1 MSVEWFAGLVVL
13 VLVSM
18 GAGWLLARRS
28 PPERDKTNSHFPR
41 VEYFKGLNFLLNE
54 QPDKAIEVFIR
65 MVEVDSDT
73 VETHFA
79 LASLFRRRGEVDRAI
94 RLHQNLIARPNLM
107 RRDRNQAL
115 RELGEDYMRAGLLDR
130 AESLFLELTEAR
142 EHMEV
147 ALRHLIAIYEQQKD
161 WEQAVAMRRKLESAT
176 GQSQNPVV
184 AHYFCEMAA
193 ARREAGDWRGALTL
207 LKRAQAFDRD
217 NVRVGSML
225 GEMALADDEP
235 RAAVR
240 YFRHAIESDVSF
252 ASELL
257 PRLAESFDRVGADNG
272 VEELAAAMVA
282 KERRASAEFAIAAMM
297 RPDLAT
303 PTMESCFSE
312 YVRSSPALEGLH
324 QFLGAVLGHDIALTG
339 DDEPPPLRR
348 ALRRLLASG
357 ATWRCEECGYAGN
370 TLYWQCPTCR
380 AWGSTRPYHDFSLTP
395 PRKPAGAK
403 PSASPV
409 RVHAREQSNYAKYGP
424 LRAKKKNFS
433 ADKQR

>member
-1 MSVEWFAGLVVL
+1 MSIEWLAGLFAL
-13 VLVSM
+13 VLASM
-18 GAGWLLARRS
+18 AAGWFLARQS
-28 PPERDKTNSHFPR
+28 ARDRHGSGAAFPR

-65 MVEVDSDT
+65 MVEVDSET

-130 AESLFLELTEAR
+130 AESLFLELTQAR
-142 EHMEV
+142 AHMDI
-147 ALRHLIAIYEQQKD
+147 ALHHLVAIYEQQKD
-161 WEQAVAMRRKLESAT
+161 WEQAVSMRRKLESAT
-176 GQSQNPVV
+176 GKSQNPVV

-240 YFRHAIESDVSF
+240 YFRHAIESDASF
-252 ASELL
+252 TSELL
-257 PRLAESFDRVGADNG
+257 PRLAESFQRAGAENG
-272 VEELAAAMVA
+272 IEEMAVAML
-282 KERRASAEFAIAAMM
+282 RQNPRSSAEFAIAAIV

-303 PTMESCFSE
+303 PAIEHCFSE

-324 QFLGAVLGHDIALTG
+324 DFLGAVLGHDIALTG
-339 DDEPPPLRR
+339 RDEPAPLRE
-348 ALRRLLASG
+348 ALRRLLAAG
-357 ATWRCEECGYAGN
+357 ATWRCEQCGYAGN
-370 TLYWQCPTCR
+370 TLYWQCPSCR
-380 AWGSTRPYHDFSLTP
+380 AWGSTKPYHDFSLTP
-395 PRKPAGAK
+395 PRKSSAAAK

-409 RVHAREQSNYAKYGP
+409 RVHAREKARYPFGSHGGGK
-424 LRAKKKNFS
+424 RKFS
-433 ADKQR
+433 ADKHR